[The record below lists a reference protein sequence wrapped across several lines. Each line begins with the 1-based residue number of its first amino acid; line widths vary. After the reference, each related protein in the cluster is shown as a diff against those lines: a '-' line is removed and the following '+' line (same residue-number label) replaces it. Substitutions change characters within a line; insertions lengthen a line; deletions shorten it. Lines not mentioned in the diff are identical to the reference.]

1 MIELGAPWVFW
12 VCGPLYLLW
21 VLAWL
26 VTQVRGRREA
36 VIRFS
41 SLEELEIPSSHTFT
55 FLRLL
60 TRALRIAALGL
71 LILAL
76 ARPQEAAE
84 ETPIYSEGIDIMLA
98 IDTSGSMNAVDLDA
112 DRPIRERRSRL
123 EVVKDVVETFVARR
137 PADQVGMVVFGSWAY
152 TQCPLTLDHS
162 ILNRFID
169 DLRIGVA
176 GRSTAIGDAIG
187 IAVKRLR
194 DSSAESRV
202 LILLTDGENNSGKLD
217 PQKAAE
223 IAKTFGIR
231 IYTIG
236 AGTRGQ
242 APVIDNGILGPRVS
256 MMTSSIDDEALQRIA
271 DTTGGLY
278 FRAED
283 VRALTEV
290 YAQIDEM
297 EKSSI
302 ERDELREYE
311 DLYPRY
317 VGAALILVLLELV
330 VLATRLRSIP

>member
-1 MIELGAPWVFW
+1 MIEFGARWVFW
-12 VCGPLYLLW
+12 VAGPLYLLW
-21 VLAWL
+21 VSTWL
-26 VTQVRGRREA
+26 VVQLRGRREA

-41 SLEELEIPSSHTFT
+41 SLEELEIPSSHAFT

-60 TRALRIAALGL
+60 TRALRVATLGL
-71 LILAL
+71 LIVAL
-76 ARPQEAAE
+76 ARPQIATDES
-84 ETPIYSEGIDIMLA
+84 PIYSEGIDIMLA

-123 EVVKDVVETFVARR
+123 EVVKDVVEAFVTRR
-137 PADQVGMVVFGSWAY
+137 PADQIGMVVFGSWAY

-162 ILNRFID
+162 ILGRFIEE
-169 DLRIGVA
+169 LRIGVA

-194 DSSAESRV
+194 DSTAESRV

-236 AGTRGQ
+236 AGTRGE
-242 APVIDNGILGPRVS
+242 APVIDNGLLGPRVS
-256 MMTSSIDDEALQRIA
+256 MVTSSIDDEALQQIA
-271 DTTGGLY
+271 DTTGGSY

-283 VRALTEV
+283 VRALAEV

-297 EKSSI
+297 EKSTI
-302 ERDELREYE
+302 ERDALREYV

-317 VGAALILVLLELV
+317 LGAALILVLLELAI
-330 VLATRLRSIP
+330 LATRLRSIP